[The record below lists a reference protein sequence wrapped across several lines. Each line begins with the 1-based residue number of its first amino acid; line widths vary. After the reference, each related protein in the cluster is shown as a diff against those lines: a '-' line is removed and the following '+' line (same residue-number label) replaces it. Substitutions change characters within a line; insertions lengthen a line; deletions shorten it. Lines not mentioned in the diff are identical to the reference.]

1 MLMRVGADATD
12 SGGGAGGGDGTRSTG
27 GEGAAIDDARAA
39 AERLRRAVAEA
50 PIQTR
55 GGPLTVTI
63 SLGLTLILP
72 DDRDLG
78 AVLARADECLYR
90 AKQTGRNRVFS
101 S

>member
-1 MLMRVGADATD
+1 
-12 SGGGAGGGDGTRSTG
+12 
-27 GEGAAIDDARAA
+27 
-39 AERLRRAVAEA
+39 LRRAVADA

-63 SLGLTLILP
+63 SVGLTLVLH
-72 DDRDLG
+72 DDRDPG

-90 AKQTGRNRVFS
+90 AKQAGRNRVFS